1 MKQNSVLESTKKV
14 TEMPLEFTRS
24 VMEQSKR
31 LSNPSPKVAK
41 IGTAVGSTIGAGLL
55 LAGTVQILTSKPL
68 WAIGSISAGA
78 ITIVSNFIYY
88 HRKKS

>member
-68 WAIGSISAGA
+68 
-78 ITIVSNFIYY
+78 
-88 HRKKS
+88 